1 MAMRTDAVLAV
12 WNDVLPPFEAEFND
26 WYVRD
31 HFPDRLAIPGFRR
44 GRRWLSTDAAPR
56 YFTFYEIDDV
66 GVMHSPAYLARHEN
80 PTDWTRKIMPAFVGM
95 NRSTCRVTARLGNG
109 DGGVAAVVRLAPS
122 AGAAAALRTWVA
134 SDALPSIMRLP
145 GIVGGCLWELDAA
158 ASRRPDTAETRLRAT
173 PDAVVDWVLVIEAT
187 RPEEAARVADVA
199 GSAAAAGAVRVG
211 PVETYRL
218 LCSLSRDPAISDTA
232 VA

>member
-31 HFPDRLAIPGFRR
+31 HLPDRLAIPGFRR
-44 GRRWLSTDAAPR
+44 GRRWLSTGAAPR

-95 NRSTCRVTARLGNG
+95 NRSTCRVTARLGSG
-109 DGGVAAVVRLAPS
+109 DGGVAAVVRFAPS
-122 AGAAAALRTWVA
+122 AGAAAALRAWVG
-134 SDALPSIMRLP
+134 SDALPAIMRLP
-145 GIVGGCLWELDAA
+145 GIAGVCLWELDAE

-173 PDAVVDWVLVIEAT
+173 PDAVVDWVLMIEAT
-187 RPEEAARVADVA
+187 RPEEATRVADIVR
-199 GSAAAAGAVRVG
+199 SAPAAGAAQVG
-211 PVETYRL
+211 PIETYRL
-218 LCSLSRDPAISDTA
+218 LCSLSRDPAISDVA